1 MHKKERFNILMCLE
15 NVEKKMQ
22 NLLLMVPH
30 LNKGVS
36 FFLMPSFFSRGPQP
50 DSGAISAGDKEIV
63 GELLIDNS

>member
-1 MHKKERFNILMCLE
+1 
-15 NVEKKMQ
+15 MQ